1 MLRRNETIR
10 VARRPKKH
18 KVVHYEEEDSPVE
31 SPSVSH
37 QDSELSSHQDSELSS
52 LQSSGLSSCA
62 SSVSSSP
69 AGSVRSHK
77 PPSTLELSSSLTADL
92 DNNNTTEDK
101 KSHQTLC
108 CEYSLCYLFL
118 FNYHM
123 SLKYTVRYMRCV
135 SYVVSVFASYGY
147 KL

>member
-18 KVVHYEEEDSPVE
+18 KVVHYEDEDSPAE
-31 SPSVSH
+31 SPSVSR

-77 PPSTLELSSSLTADL
+77 PPSTLELTSSLTADL
-92 DNNNTTEDK
+92 DNNNTTGDK
-101 KSHQTLC
+101 KQSHQTLC
-108 CEYSLCYLFL
+108 CEYSLCSAIRIVYIIMCLNNTL
-118 FNYHM
+118 
-123 SLKYTVRYMRCV
+123 
-135 SYVVSVFASYGY
+135 SV
-147 KL
+147 L

>member
-18 KVVHYEEEDSPVE
+18 KVVHYEDEDSPAE
-31 SPSVSH
+31 SPSVSR

-77 PPSTLELSSSLTADL
+77 PPSTLELTSSLTADL

-108 CEYSLCYLFL
+108 CEYSLSSATHIVYI
-118 FNYHM
+118 M
-123 SLKYTVRYMRCV
+123 ICV
-135 SYVVSVFASYGY
+135 SIPFSKVCIINMVCLLLAM
-147 KL
+147 LRN